1 MALEFKFKSET
12 MDKIMYVVRTHNVN
26 PSVAVDLIVN
36 NENIYKEAKNAI
48 EERGKRD

>member
-1 MALEFKFKSET
+1 MALEFKFESKT

-26 PSVAVDLIVN
+26 PSVAVDMIVN

-48 EERGKRD
+48 EERGKLE